1 MECEKCPCHH
11 ENSGNAILY
20 TLLSENLT
28 HHKGSRGSSQQRCL
42 CPKRRAVC
50 LQTPQATCQAAS
62 DVLVKTISFMKN
74 LPSFQLLPWEDQLL
88 LLDSCWVP
96 LFLLGLVQETVTF
109 EVTETPVPSML
120 ERILLDGQCK
130 RQELQRVQPTLASVQ
145 RLQRCLNSFWSLDLS
160 PKEYAYLKGAILF
173 NPDIP
178 GLRASSY
185 IESLQREAQQ
195 ALQQVLVLLHLEDQG
210 RFARVLLSSSSLRS
224 IPPTLITDLFFEPII
239 GKTDILELLI
249 EMLKKESG
257 GLSEYNQ
264 PLPVPKKTR
273 ICI

>member
-1 MECEKCPCHH
+1 MECGKCPCHH
-11 ENSGNAILY
+11 ENGGNAILY

-42 CPKRRAVC
+42 CHKRRIVC

-62 DVLVKTISFMKN
+62 GVLVKTISFMKN

-88 LLDSCWVP
+88 LLDSCWAP
-96 LFLLGLVQETVTF
+96 LFLLGLVQEMVTF

-130 RQELQRVQPTLASVQ
+130 RPELQRVQPTLASVQ
-145 RLQRCLNSFWSLDLS
+145 RLQCCLNSFWSLDLS

-178 GLRASSY
+178 GLRASLY

-249 EMLKKESG
+249 EMLLMK
-257 GLSEYNQ
+257 
-264 PLPVPKKTR
+264 
-273 ICI
+273 

>member
-1 MECEKCPCHH
+1 MNMECEKCPCHRE
-11 ENSGNAILY
+11 ENENAILY
-20 TLLSENLT
+20 TLLSENLA

-42 CPKRRAVC
+42 CHKRRTVC

-88 LLDSCWVP
+88 LLDSCWAP
-96 LFLLGLVQETVTF
+96 LFLLGLVQEMVTF
-109 EVTETPVPSML
+109 EVMETPVPSML

-145 RLQRCLNSFWSLDLS
+145 RLQCCLNSFWSLDLS

-224 IPPTLITDLFFEPII
+224 IPPALITDLFFQPII
-239 GKTDILELLI
+239 GKTDILELLT
-249 EMLKKESG
+249 EMLLMK
-257 GLSEYNQ
+257 
-264 PLPVPKKTR
+264 
-273 ICI
+273 

>member
-1 MECEKCPCHH
+1 MNMECEKCPCHH

-160 PKEYAYLKGAILF
+160 PKEYAYLK
-173 NPDIP
+173 DIP

-249 EMLKKESG
+249 EMLLMK
-257 GLSEYNQ
+257 
-264 PLPVPKKTR
+264 
-273 ICI
+273 